1 MQLIP
6 MSFAWPFSFLLFL
19 PLALAAWRML
29 RRGRRSGIRFSA
41 VCRLPAKTAGWRAR
55 AANFAPFIFLA
66 GAALLVVAAARPR
79 ESLSQGRRNVDAI
92 AIAMTVD
99 VSGSMEIIDLTTRE
113 AERVRTQADAER
125 LPTRLD
131 VVKKTFAKFVEAR
144 PDDLIGLV
152 TFGGFA
158 SSRVPLTADHDTLL
172 QVLKGVEIPSS
183 GVDPR
188 TGQPIDGEETMTAIG
203 DGLATALARLK
214 NAELKSKVAIL
225 LSDGQSNTGAVEPDA
240 AAAAAAKLGVKVYT
254 IGVGGNSGMALAR
267 MRDMF
272 GRTQIRQVQN
282 DGFDEAQLKSIAKK
296 TGGRYF
302 GVRDEKGLKSALE
315 EIDKLEKTTLD
326 RTVYQR
332 WREYFAPF
340 LMFGAVL
347 VLLAVSLQMTASRRL
362 V

>member
-1 MQLIP
+1 
-6 MSFAWPFSFLLFL
+6 MSFAWPYSFLLFL

-41 VCRLPAKTAGWRAR
+41 VPRLPAKTAGWRAR
-55 AANFAPFIFLA
+55 MANLAPFIFLA
-66 GAALLVVAAARPR
+66 GAAALVVAAARPR

-99 VSGSMEIIDLTTRE
+99 VSGSMEIIDITQRE
-113 AERVRTQADAER
+113 AERIRTQADAER

-158 SSRVPLTADHDTLL
+158 SSRAPLTADHETLL
-172 QVLKGVEIPSS
+172 QVLKGVEVPSS

-214 NAELKSKVAIL
+214 NAELKSKVVIL

-240 AAAAAAKLGVKVYT
+240 AADAAAKMGVKVYT
-254 IGVGGNSGMALAR
+254 IGVGGHSGIALAR

-302 GVRDEKGLKSALE
+302 GVRDEKGLKAALE
-315 EIDKLEKTTLD
+315 EIDQLEKTTLD

-340 LMFGAVL
+340 LMIGTLL
-347 VLLAVSLQMTASRRL
+347 VFLAVSLQMSASRRL
-362 V
+362 A

>member
-1 MQLIP
+1 
-6 MSFAWPFSFLLFL
+6 MSFAWPYSFLLFL

-41 VCRLPAKTAGWRAR
+41 VPRLPAKTAGWRAR
-55 AANFAPFIFLA
+55 AANFAPFVFLL
-66 GAALLVVAAARPR
+66 GAAALVVAAARPR
-79 ESLSQGRRNVDAI
+79 ESLSHGRRNVDAI
-92 AIAMTVD
+92 AIAMAVD
-99 VSGSMEIIDLTTRE
+99 VSGSMEIIDLTPRE
-113 AERVRTQADAER
+113 AGRVRTQADAER

-131 VVKKTFAKFVEAR
+131 MVKKTFAKFVEAR

-158 SSRVPLTADHDTLL
+158 SSRAPLTADHETLL
-172 QVLKGVEIPSS
+172 QVLNGVEVPSS

-214 NAELKSKVAIL
+214 NAELKSKIVIL

-240 AAAAAAKLGVKVYT
+240 AADAAAKMGVKVYT
-254 IGVGGNSGMALAR
+254 IGVGGNSGVALAR
-267 MRDMF
+267 MRDML
-272 GRTQIRQVQN
+272 GRMQIRQVQN

-302 GVRDEKGLKSALE
+302 GVRDEKGLKAALE
-315 EIDKLEKTTLD
+315 EIDQLEKTTLD

-332 WREYFAPF
+332 WREYFTPF
-340 LMFGAVL
+340 LLAGAFL
-347 VLLAVSLQMTASRRL
+347 VLLAVSLQMAASRRL

>member
-1 MQLIP
+1 
-6 MSFAWPFSFLLFL
+6 MSFAWPYSFLLFL

-41 VCRLPAKTAGWRAR
+41 VPRLPAKTAGWRAR
-55 AANFAPFIFLA
+55 AANLAPFIFLV
-66 GAALLVVAAARPR
+66 GAAALVVASARPR

-99 VSGSMEIIDLTTRE
+99 VSGSMEIIDITQRE
-113 AERVRTQADAER
+113 AERIRTQADAER

-158 SSRVPLTADHDTLL
+158 SSRAPLTADHDTLL
-172 QVLKGVEIPSS
+172 QVLKGVEVPSS

-214 NAELKSKVAIL
+214 NSDLKSKIVIL

-240 AAAAAAKLGVKVYT
+240 AADAAAKMGVKVYT
-254 IGVGGNSGMALAR
+254 IGVGGHSGIALAR

-302 GVRDEKGLKSALE
+302 GVRDEKGLKAALE
-315 EIDKLEKTTLD
+315 EIDQLEKTTLD

-340 LMFGAVL
+340 LMLGTLL
-347 VLLAVSLQMTASRRL
+347 VFLAVSLQMSASRRL
-362 V
+362 A

>member
-1 MQLIP
+1 
-6 MSFAWPFSFLLFL
+6 MSFAWPLSFLLVL

-29 RRGRRSGIRFSA
+29 RRGRRAGIRFSA
-41 VCRLPAKTAGWRAR
+41 VPYLPAKTAGWRAK
-55 AANFAPFIFLA
+55 AANLAPFVFLL
-66 GAALLVVAAARPR
+66 GALALVIAAARPR
-79 ESLSQGRRNVDAI
+79 EALSQGRRNVDAI
-92 AIAMTVD
+92 ASAMTVD
-99 VSGSMEIIDLTTRE
+99 VSGSMEIIDVSRRE
-113 AERVRTQADAER
+113 IERIHSEADAAK

-158 SSRVPLTADHDTLL
+158 SSRAPLTADHETLL
-172 QVLKGVEIPSS
+172 QVLKGVEVPSS

-188 TGQPIDGEETMTAIG
+188 TGQPVDGEETMTAIG

-214 NAELKSKVAIL
+214 NAELKSKIVIL

-240 AAAAAAKLGVKVYT
+240 AAESAAKMGVKVYT
-254 IGVGGNSGMALAR
+254 IGVGGNAGVALAR

-272 GRTQIRQVQN
+272 GRTRIQQVQN
-282 DGFDEAQLKSIAKK
+282 DGFDEKQLKDIAKK

-315 EIDKLEKTTLD
+315 EIDSLEKTTLD

-332 WREYFAPF
+332 WREFFAPF
-340 LMFGAVL
+340 LLAGVFL
-347 VLLAVSLQMTASRRL
+347 VVAAVSLQMAASRRL